1 MRIFSGKSVIQKL
14 LPDKL
19 LSDKNEREDL
29 QQDNEEQR
37 IIDGNLAIMQRFYPG
52 MPKDE
57 QLKYA
62 NNPNGVGYI
71 PGYHSEGLQWD
82 PEIGNFETQL
92 DSATRLAGVQAMHLK
107 RSDVSDEMFR
117 ESQWFAFLR
126 DTILRT
132 GESEMDLKNRGYSPL
147 YETDPNTGFVSI
159 TPQYIDPNI
168 PTQYTL
174 DNSEN
179 TSFSMLKSQALNK
192 LNAIVGFDLGPGGEI
207 LEPGIFTG
215 IVEELTGVAVRNY
228 SKAKTNGEA
237 LLPSEPFSQVLALAF
252 GQSNENVE
260 DITEEKLKM
269 GANAI
274 STYSNNPEGL
284 ASADESL
291 ETLESVYENIRVR
304 IHITEMFPNAPAL
317 SKMLTGS
324 TNLQTLYDISD
335 AIRKNPT
342 FIAEFGLPEGEPTDE
357 PTGEEGQPA
366 QGFTIE
372 EVPTGT
378 GLSAQARKI
387 YTLNDVGLNK
397 IREAYELHASQPPP
411 KRRQDALIPI
421 ERYVATEFGFS
432 HINPLDR
439 EAINQLIK
447 QHEDSISLG
456 VIETNGV

>member
-1 MRIFSGKSVIQKL
+1 
-14 LPDKL
+14 
-19 LSDKNEREDL
+19 
-29 QQDNEEQR
+29 
-37 IIDGNLAIMQRFYPG
+37 
-52 MPKDE
+52 
-57 QLKYA
+57 
-62 NNPNGVGYI
+62 
-71 PGYHSEGLQWD
+71 
-82 PEIGNFETQL
+82 
-92 DSATRLAGVQAMHLK
+92 
-107 RSDVSDEMFR
+107 MFR

-126 DTILRT
+126 DTIVRT
-132 GESEMDLKNRGYSPL
+132 GESEIDLKNRGYTPL

-228 SKAKTNGEA
+228 SKAKANGES
-237 LLPSEPFSQVLALAF
+237 LLPSEPFSQVIALAF

-260 DITEEKLKM
+260 DITEEKLQM
-269 GANAI
+269 GAKAI

-284 ASADESL
+284 ASANESL

-342 FIAEFGLPEGEPTDE
+342 FSAEFGLPEGEATAEVVPTTVDTRPDVAAAGTPYPGGYE
-357 PTGEEGQPA
+357 QYRKDREDAKGTLANMEKLGARRLEILENYRSRPNQSPSQLEAIENQEKQLERANAIIERARAALG
-366 QGFTIE
+366 TIE
-372 EVPTGT
+372 DNWNAQYAETEINDPVEVP
-378 GLSAQARKI
+378 
-387 YTLNDVGLNK
+387 
-397 IREAYELHASQPPP
+397 
-411 KRRQDALIPI
+411 
-421 ERYVATEFGFS
+421 
-432 HINPLDR
+432 
-439 EAINQLIK
+439 
-447 QHEDSISLG
+447 
-456 VIETNGV
+456 